1 MDSGKAVFME
11 VILCGKIITGIPYP
25 FPTMATA
32 PFGKVRCIQF
42 SGKRIFHRRDEI
54 KAD

>member
-11 VILCGKIITGIPYP
+11 VILCGKMITGIPYP
-25 FPTMATA
+25 FPTMATDL
-32 PFGKVRCIQF
+32 FGKVRCIQF
-42 SGKRIFHRRDEI
+42 SGKRKFRRRDEI